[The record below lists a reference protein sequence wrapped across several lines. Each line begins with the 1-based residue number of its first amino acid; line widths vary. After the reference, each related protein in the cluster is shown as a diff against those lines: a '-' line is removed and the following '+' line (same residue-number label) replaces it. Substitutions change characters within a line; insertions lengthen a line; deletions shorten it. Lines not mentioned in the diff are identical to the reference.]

1 MHAAPTAVLGSL
13 PQDPIMGP
21 VARLSQRRSYISPVQ
36 RLMAADP
43 STRDV
48 AQRMANCATRLR
60 LAIELAEQGDGRAL
74 ITGGM
79 FCQARLCPWCE
90 WRRARVW
97 RRRLIH
103 GLGDFAEEHPKHR
116 ALFLTLTVRNCPVDN
131 LGETLKEIHAGWRRL
146 TNTKWFPTPFWLRR
160 TEITLGR
167 PSFQDSLPTAP
178 VNPMA
183 PLRGTTAHRVKP
195 QGGSAD
201 RGLPAPPAKLWAHP
215 HVHALLLV
223 PPRYWGPDYIS
234 QKRWQ
239 EEWAMAARLDYSP
252 VVDVRRAHAKNQGD
266 GLVDETISATLEA
279 AKYIAKS
286 IDIEKLGERVPE
298 LHHQLRGVRMIATS
312 HKLGKYVKR
321 EEPEDDELLD
331 KGAVIVSP
339 HPLLHC
345 AADWD
350 PLLMSYQL
358 RPGA

>member
-1 MHAAPTAVLGSL
+1 MLGSL
-13 PQDPIMGP
+13 AADPIMGP
-21 VARLSQRRSYISPVQ
+21 VGRLSQRRSYVSPVQ
-36 RLMAADP
+36 RLMANDP

-48 AQRMANCATRLR
+48 AQRMRNCATRLQ

-74 ITGGM
+74 VTGGM

-131 LGETLKEIHAGWRRL
+131 LGETLKEIHAAWGRFSKAR
-146 TNTKWFPTPFWLRR
+146 WFPTPFWLRR

-178 VNPMA
+178 ARLMA
-183 PLRGTTAHRVKP
+183 PLRGSTAHPVKGP
-195 QGGSAD
+195 PGPGSSSAH
-201 RGLPAPPAKLWAHP
+201 PAPAKLWAHP
-215 HVHALLLV
+215 HLHALLLV
-223 PPRYWGPDYIS
+223 PPSYWGAGYIK
-234 QKRWQ
+234 QQRWQ
-239 EEWAMAARLDYSP
+239 EEWAMAARLDYAP
-252 VVDVRRAHAKNQGD
+252 VVDVRRARAKDQGD
-266 GLVDETISATLEA
+266 GLADETISATLEA

-286 IDIEKLGERVPE
+286 VDIEKLGERVPE

-321 EEPEDDELLD
+321 TEPEDDELLD
-331 KGAVIVSP
+331 TGSVIVSP

-358 RPGA
+358 RP